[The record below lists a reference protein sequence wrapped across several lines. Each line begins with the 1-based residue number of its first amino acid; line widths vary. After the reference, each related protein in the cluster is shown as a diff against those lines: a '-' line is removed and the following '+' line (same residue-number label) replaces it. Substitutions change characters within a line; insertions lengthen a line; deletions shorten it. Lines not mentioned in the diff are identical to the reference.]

1 MLNGDAREQL
11 FSDSGATGTVKIDWS
26 RIILERLKHYN
37 HIATTFPH
45 NRRTKLERTQVTVHP
60 PPDEP
65 VLTEKPP
72 AVGPTYPTGASAG
85 APRPKG
91 PRCPFELDRLVA
103 GGGAPGELSRVRDL
117 SLKSSPSV
125 ATSTSRQSTS
135 CSDVALEREVTMYG
149 CFKFNPSS
157 R

>member
-1 MLNGDAREQL
+1 MPASDAGSDPTQPSSAGEFRSRALIAAASFGDESMQR
-11 FSDSGATGTVKIDWS
+11 DGASECI
-26 RIILERLKHYN
+26 
-37 HIATTFPH
+37 
-45 NRRTKLERTQVTVHP
+45 KLERTQVTVHP

-65 VLTEKPP
+65 VPVRSPP
-72 AVGPTYPTGASAG
+72 AGSQRAAG
-85 APRPKG
+85 AGRTPVQR
-91 PRCPFELDRLVA
+91 RCPFVLDRLSVGVA
-103 GGGAPGELSRVRDL
+103 GGPGELSRMRDL